1 MKKQLLAA
9 GLIAVSLLAL
19 TAKDKDPVLMNV
31 AGKDVR
37 LSEFEYLYNKNNTQ
51 QVQPQSID
59 DYLGMF
65 IDYKLKV
72 ADAEAAG
79 IDTTKAFKDE
89 FNKFRNELSE
99 PYMRDEAKL
108 DSMVNEVYAHKQK
121 TLVVSHIMM
130 SPKDGAKLD
139 SVRNEIVKGNITFE
153 DAARQYSVDTPS
165 AQRGGLMGNVIAG
178 RLPWPFEEA
187 AYNTEIGKISP
198 VVNSGFGFHIIRV
211 EKEMPNEGEVN
222 VEHIIRLTQGRNA
235 SNPEVQKAM
244 IDSLYNI
251 VKADPSKFEDL
262 AKRYSQDGSAPSGGN
277 LGWFGRGMM
286 VAEFDSVAFAMP
298 VGSISEPFKTDFGW
312 HIVKKLGARGVG
324 SLEENKDA
332 IIESI
337 NRSGR
342 GNQPELVYLAKHMPD
357 YKAALAKEA
366 PAAVA
371 SLAAQYNNVLD
382 SALYQALKASEVPAY
397 KVANETYTIADVMKD
412 APMMNVN
419 GADNIQ
425 RFVKDM
431 SVNHMND
438 RLREL
443 TRDALQNDNAD
454 YRNLVNEYRDGI
466 LLFEISNN
474 NVWNKASKDKEGL
487 EKFFNEHRDNY
498 KWDAPKYKSYI
509 LFAKNDSVLDAAAE
523 YAKSA
528 PQDMEPSDFVKYM
541 REKFGRE
548 IKVERV
554 IAAKGENAIVDYL
567 VFGGAKP
574 EDQKRWP
581 CYVAVNGKLLQAPE
595 EAADVRGAVVTDY
608 QNTLEKEWLEKLHKK
623 YKVKVNNKVL
633 KQINKL

>member
-31 AGKDVR
+31 AGKDVH

-79 IDTTKAFKDE
+79 IDTTKAFLDE

-108 DSMVNEVYAHKQK
+108 DSMIAEVYAHKQK
-121 TLVVSHIMM
+121 NIVVSHIMV
-130 SPKDGAKLD
+130 SQKDGAKLD
-139 SVRNEIVKGNITFE
+139 SIRNEILKGNITFE
-153 DAARQYSVDTPS
+153 NAARQYSVDTPS
-165 AQRGGLMGNVIAG
+165 AQRGGMMGNVVAG

-187 AYNTEIGKISP
+187 AYNTEVGKISP
-198 VVNSGFGFHIIRV
+198 VVNSGFGYHIIRV
-211 EKEMPNEGEVN
+211 EKEIPNEGEVN
-222 VEHIIRLTQGRNA
+222 VEHIIRLTQGRNVP
-235 SNPEVQKAM
+235 NPEAQKAM

-251 VKADPSKFEDL
+251 VKSDPSKFEEL
-262 AKRYSQDGSAPSGGN
+262 AKQYSQDGSAPSGGN

-298 VGSISEPFKTDFGW
+298 VGSISEPFKTNFGW

-324 SLEENKDA
+324 TLEENKEQ
-332 IIESI
+332 IVESI

-342 GNQPELVYLAKHMPD
+342 GNQPELTYLAKHRAQ
-357 YKAALAKEA
+357 YK
-366 PAAVA
+366 A
-371 SLAAQYNNVLD
+371 SLAPEAPEAVAAMAAQHNNELD
-382 SALYQALKASEVPAY
+382 SAMYLALKVSDVPAY
-397 KVANETYTIADVMKD
+397 RIADKTYTIADVMKD
-412 APMMNVN
+412 VPMMNVK
-419 GADNIQ
+419 GADNMQ

-431 SVNHMND
+431 TVNHMND
-438 RLREL
+438 NLREL
-443 TRDALQNDNAD
+443 TRNDLQKENAD

-466 LLFEISNN
+466 LLFEISNS

-498 KWDAPKYKSYI
+498 KWEAPKYKSYI
-509 LFAKNDSVLDAAAE
+509 LFAKSDSVLAAAVE
-523 YAKSA
+523 YAKTA
-528 PQDMEPSDFVKYM
+528 PQNMEPSDFVKYM
-541 REKFGRE
+541 REKFGRD
-548 IKVERV
+548 IKIERV

-567 VFGGAKP
+567 AFGGPKP

-581 CYVAVNGKLLQAPE
+581 YYQAVNGKLLAAPE

-608 QNTLEKEWLEKLHKK
+608 QNALEKAWLEKLHKQ

-633 KQINKL
+633 KKLK